1 MTVTTRPPR
10 ECARCTRTGVRFA
23 VTWPEGSV
31 CRCCYQRATRTHG
44 TCTGCGEQRLLPGLV
59 DGRPSCTVCAGIP
72 KDFHCTRC
80 GREDEPVRVGLCAHC
95 CLSDDLTALLTDTTG
110 QVSPTLLPLFTALT
124 QQTHA
129 RSARTWL
136 TVNPH
141 ATKLLQDLARGTV
154 PLQHATFTEH
164 AHPSKVAFLRELCI
178 EHGLLEPVSLDIER
192 FQTWLDGKLRTAD
205 PADARLIRQYARW
218 VHLNRMQHLA
228 GTGALKKGT
237 FLAAKQSTTVALEFV
252 QHIRASGLT
261 PATCTQACVDDWL
274 ATGPTTRSL
283 ARGFVRWASAHRHL
297 PPVVFPY
304 RVARTEP
311 VITQQQ
317 RLGHIARLL
326 VPNDQLATDERVAAL
341 LLLLY
346 AQPLARIAGMRR
358 HQIRDEHGLL
368 TVTFTGDALTIPAPF
383 AAIVRDHLAAP
394 PNQNT
399 AAHRDS
405 PRLFPGRRPGQH
417 LHQNTIMNKLRDAG
431 IDLRGARNAA
441 LRALVID
448 LPAPVVADSL
458 NYSYTIT
465 DKHRR
470 NAGATFLDYATL
482 RTTHTIG
489 IPTA

>member
-1 MTVTTRPPR
+1 MTVSTPPPR
-10 ECARCTRTGVRFA
+10 ACARCARTGMRFA

-31 CRCCYQRATRTHG
+31 CRRCYQRATRTHG
-44 TCTGCGEQRLLPGLV
+44 SCAECGEHRLLPGMV
-59 DGRPSCTVCAGIP
+59 DGRPSCTDCAGIP

-95 CLSDDLTALLTDTTG
+95 CLADDLTALLADATG
-110 QVSPTLLPLFTALT
+110 QICPTVLPLFTALT

-136 TVNPH
+136 TINPH
-141 ATKLLQDLARGTV
+141 ATRLLQGLARGAV
-154 PLQHATFTEH
+154 PLRHATFTD
-164 AHPSKVAFLRELCI
+164 HPHPRKVAFLRELCI
-178 EHGLLEPVSLDIER
+178 EHGLLDPVSLDIER
-192 FQTWLDGKLRTAD
+192 FQTWLDSKLRTVN
-205 PADARLIRQYARW
+205 PVDARLIKQYARW
-218 VHLNRMQHLA
+218 VHLKRMQHLVD
-228 GTGALKKGT
+228 TGAVKKGT
-237 FLAAKQSTTVALEFV
+237 FLAARQSTTVALEFLR
-252 QHIRASGLT
+252 HIRASGLT

-297 PPVVFPY
+297 HPVVFPY

-311 VITQQQ
+311 IITQQQ
-317 RLGHIARLL
+317 RLEHIARLL
-326 VPNDQLATDERVAAL
+326 VPDCTLATDERAAAL

-346 AQPLARIAGMRR
+346 AQPLARIAGMRLD
-358 HQIRDEHGLL
+358 QICDEHGLL
-368 TVTFTGDALTIPAPF
+368 TVTFTGDALTIPTAF
-383 AAIVRDHLAAP
+383 AVIMRDHLAAL
-394 PNQNT
+394 PNKNT

-405 PRLFPGRRPGQH
+405 PWLFPGRRPGQH
-417 LHQNTIMNKLRDAG
+417 LHQNTIMNKLRQAG

-441 LRALVID
+441 LRALVLD

-458 NYSYTIT
+458 NYSYTVT

-482 RTTHTIG
+482 RTAHTIG